1 MDGKQAALMQMQIKR
16 NADDLQDFMKDLESW
31 EKDIKEK
38 DANLTRKKPTL
49 KEVGVTLAG

>member
-1 MDGKQAALMQMQIKR
+1 MDEKQAALMQMRIKQ

-38 DANLTRKKPTL
+38 DANLTRKKPIL
-49 KEVGVTLAG
+49 KEVTSCYS